1 MWEFFVQIVSQ
12 LTQFIFHAEV
22 LISSSSETLENDL
35 DFEGHDK
42 DTAWGVVFGKLGVE
56 GHDKDI
62 LCYRNSMIRY
72 REKIMQLVYIL
83 YKYPSHIELHVVI
96 LGQNS
101 ADGVCFVHCQLS
113 LIIYDDML
121 QVVNSSNW

>member
-42 DTAWGVVFGKLGVE
+42 DTAWGVVFGKLGVVCIIE
-56 GHDKDI
+56 IDI
-62 LCYRNSMIRY
+62 YCVTEI
-72 REKIMQLVYIL
+72 V
-83 YKYPSHIELHVVI
+83 
-96 LGQNS
+96 
-101 ADGVCFVHCQLS
+101 
-113 LIIYDDML
+113 
-121 QVVNSSNW
+121 